1 MMAAC
6 PIWKDQLLE
15 AALGDAPADELAEHL
30 KSCPGCAGALTD
42 LSARRERLDRALP
55 LVARGAELPA
65 DFRARVLA
73 AAEANEPR
81 WGWWRRGW
89 VLAGAAVITASILVA
104 ILVHRHS
111 VSSAQDLDAAAMEK
125 MTHWR
130 APSDVFLETLG
141 RENLR
146 MTPRLGD
153 SIVNLPVPRNQED

>member
-6 PIWKDQLLE
+6 SNWEDRLLE
-15 AALGDAPADELAEHL
+15 AALGDAPTDELAEHL
-30 KSCPGCAGALTD
+30 KRCPGCAGALIE

-55 LVARGAELPA
+55 LVVRGAELSA

-73 AAEANEPR
+73 AAEANQPR
-81 WGWWRRGW
+81 WSWWRRGW
-89 VLAGAAVITASILVA
+89 VLAGAAVITAAIVVA
-104 ILVHRHS
+104 ILVHRHGT
-111 VSSAQDLDAAAMEK
+111 SSAQDPDVAAMEK

-130 APSDVFLETLG
+130 APSDVFLETPG

-146 MTPRLGD
+146 MTPKLGD